1 MFSGT
6 KVTYAIIFSCMFQIC
21 FGFLESGFIVCWKR
35 KKTLWFAWIMWLSL
49 CVCVCIYIYIYFST
63 CVAIFVQ
70 GFRCRVLPSGW
81 TCLQNYFSL
90 GKVHAEMNKP
100 TVGKVQNVCYCVCVC
115 VLYVQLS
122 PVTTT
127 THFQNRNNN
136 FYSVS
141 LHFYSYTFTL
151 HMHMMIQ
158 HYIVYYNATPVLT
171 ITHLHSTC
179 IGWYNS
185 SCN

>member
-6 KVTYAIIFSCMFQIC
+6 KVTYAIIFSCMFHIC

-49 CVCVCIYIYIYFST
+49 CVCVCIYIYIIQLVLP
-63 CVAIFVQ
+63 CFVQ

-115 VLYVQLS
+115 VCCMFSWVQLLLLLIS
-122 PVTTT
+122 KTETI
-127 THFQNRNNN
+127 
-136 FYSVS
+136 
-141 LHFYSYTFTL
+141 TFT
-151 HMHMMIQ
+151 
-158 HYIVYYNATPVLT
+158 VLAFIFT
-171 ITHLHSTC
+171 VTHSHC
-179 IGWYNS
+179 ICIWWYNTTLCITMLHLS
-185 SCN
+185 LQLHICTAHA